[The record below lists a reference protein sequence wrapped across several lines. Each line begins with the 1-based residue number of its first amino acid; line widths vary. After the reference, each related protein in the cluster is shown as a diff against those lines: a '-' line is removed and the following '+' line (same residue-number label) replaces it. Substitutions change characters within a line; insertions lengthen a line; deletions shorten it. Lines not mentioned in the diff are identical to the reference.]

1 MKGAMEKVR
10 EIWREGR
17 RVGKEDPRRIVHS
30 FKVGLA
36 LALVSSFYYYQP
48 LYDNFGVNAM
58 WAVMTVVVVFEFS
71 VGATLLGKG
80 INRAVATLVAGGL
93 GVGAH
98 HLASLSGPTIEP
110 ILFAVF
116 VFVQA
121 ALSTF
126 VRFFPRVKARYDYG
140 ILIFILTFS
149 LISVS
154 GFRED
159 EILDLAHKRLS
170 IDSDNGRRYDFEIKI
185 WKLAEFGEEYFEATD
200 DGDVKEVEKKRKNLQ
215 RYKSVLN
222 SKSNEEALCRGLE
235 KTRYWIWRIRDYLST
250 VIMGG
255 VSCVLISIF
264 ICPVWAGQDLHSL
277 LASNFDTLSH
287 FLQGYDFEIKIWKLA
302 EFGEEYFEATDDG
315 DVKEVEKKRK
325 NLQRYKSV
333 LNSKSN
339 EEALANFAKWEPR
352 HGQFRFR
359 HPWKQYLAV
368 AALLRQCAYWIDALN
383 SYITSDFQIPMDI
396 KKKLEEPL
404 TKNELG
410 VKKINE
416 RSILNDVEP
425 LQMIA
430 LMTTVSLL
438 IDIVNLTEKIAESVH
453 ELASAARFENK
464 KKSTVSSEKT
474 VSDFVSTGRSVPIKS
489 QDDHVVTILC
499 DDDISNTVDQ
509 SRVESSVD
517 SCHHVAIKIDDEDD
531 SVHEKHEDGEIR
543 VHTNCVAAQHS

>member
-1 MKGAMEKVR
+1 MER
-10 EIWREGR
+10 RR

-71 VGATLLGKG
+71 VGATLGKG

-110 ILFAVF
+110 ILLAVF
-116 VFVQA
+116 VFVQ
-121 ALSTF
+121 
-126 VRFFPRVKARYDYG
+126 
-140 ILIFILTFS
+140 
-149 LISVS
+149 
-154 GFRED
+154 
-159 EILDLAHKRLS
+159 
-170 IDSDNGRRYDFEIKI
+170 
-185 WKLAEFGEEYFEATD
+185 EFGEEYFEATD
-200 DGDVKEVEKKRKNLQ
+200 DG
-215 RYKSVLN
+215 Y
-222 SKSNEEALCRGLE
+222 
-235 KTRYWIWRIRDYLST
+235 
-250 VIMGG
+250 
-255 VSCVLISIF
+255 
-264 ICPVWAGQDLHSL
+264 
-277 LASNFDTLSH
+277 
-287 FLQGYDFEIKIWKLA
+287 
-302 EFGEEYFEATDDG
+302 
-315 DVKEVEKKRK
+315 VKEVEKKRK

-359 HPWKQYLAV
+359 HPWKQYLAE

-404 TKNELG
+404 AKMSSESRKSMKE
-410 VKKINE
+410 VSISSKKMRKSSSYDIHVLN
-416 RSILNDVEP
+416 SQSACKDLTTLLKTGILNDVEP

-438 IDIVNLTEKIAESVH
+438 IDIVNLTEKNAESVH

-464 KKSTVSSEKT
+464 KKST

-531 SVHEKHEDGEIR
+531 SVHEKHEDEAPQVQIEGAWETGSIIDPE
-543 VHTNCVAAQHS
+543 TTITGAT

>member
-1 MKGAMEKVR
+1 MEKVR
-10 EIWREGR
+10 EIMREGR
-17 RVGKEDPRRIVHS
+17 RVGKEDPRRVVHA

-71 VGATLLGKG
+71 VGATLGKG

-93 GVGAH
+93 GIGAH

-110 ILFAVF
+110 ILLAIF

-170 IDSDNGRRYDFEIKI
+170 
-185 WKLAEFGEEYFEATD
+185 
-200 DGDVKEVEKKRKNLQ
+200 
-215 RYKSVLN
+215 
-222 SKSNEEALCRGLE
+222 
-235 KTRYWIWRIRDYLST
+235 T

-264 ICPVWAGQDLHSL
+264 VCPVWAGQDLHSL
-277 LASNFDTLSH
+277 LASNLDTLSH
-287 FLQGYDFEIKIWKLA
+287 FLQ

-315 DVKEVEKKRK
+315 DMKEVGKRRK
-325 NLQRYKSV
+325 NLERYKSV
-333 LNSKSN
+333 LSSKSN

-359 HPWKQYLAV
+359 HPWQQYLAV
-368 AALLRQCAYWIDALN
+368 AALLRQCAYRIDALN
-383 SYITSDFQIPMDI
+383 SYLNSDFQIPMDI

-404 TKNELG
+404 RRMSSESGKSMKEMSISLKKMTKSSSSHIHVLNSQSACKALSALLKSG
-410 VKKINE
+410 
-416 RSILNDVEP
+416 ILNDVEP
-425 LQMIA
+425 LQLIS
-430 LMTTVSLL
+430 LTTTVSLL
-438 IDIVNLTEKIAESVH
+438 IDIVNLTEKISESVH
-453 ELASAARFENK
+453 ELASAARFKNK
-464 KKSTVSSEKT
+464 MKPTVLEKSDSVSI
-474 VSDFVSTGRSVPIKS
+474 GRAMPIKS
-489 QDDHVVTILC
+489 HNGDDRVVTILC
-499 DDDISNTVDQ
+499 DAGVSNTVDQ
-509 SRVESSVD
+509 SRGKSSVD
-517 SCHHVAIKIDDEDD
+517 SCHHVAIKIDDDDDD
-531 SVHEKHEDGEIR
+531 SVHEKHEDGEIHE
-543 VHTNCVAAQHS
+543 HTSCVSCGPTNASNVLDSSNKKISSN

>member
-1 MKGAMEKVR
+1 MEKVR
-10 EIWREGR
+10 EIVREGR
-17 RVGKEDPRRIVHS
+17 RVGKEDPRRVVHA

-71 VGATLLGKG
+71 VGATLGKG

-93 GVGAH
+93 GIGAH

-110 ILFAVF
+110 ILLAIF

-170 IDSDNGRRYDFEIKI
+170 
-185 WKLAEFGEEYFEATD
+185 
-200 DGDVKEVEKKRKNLQ
+200 
-215 RYKSVLN
+215 
-222 SKSNEEALCRGLE
+222 
-235 KTRYWIWRIRDYLST
+235 T

-264 ICPVWAGQDLHSL
+264 VCPVWAGQDLHSL
-277 LASNFDTLSH
+277 LASNLDTLSH
-287 FLQGYDFEIKIWKLA
+287 FLQ
-302 EFGEEYFEATDDG
+302 EFGDEYFEVTNDG
-315 DVKEVEKKRK
+315 DIKEVEKRRR
-325 NLQRYKSV
+325 NLERYKSV

-359 HPWKQYLAV
+359 HPWQQYLAV
-368 AALLRQCAYWIDALN
+368 AALLRQCAYRIDALN
-383 SYITSDFQIPMDI
+383 SYLNSDLQIPMDL

-404 TKNELG
+404 RRMSSESGKSFKEMSISLKKMTKSSSADIHVLNSQSACKALSTLLKSG
-410 VKKINE
+410 
-416 RSILNDVEP
+416 ILNDVEP
-425 LQMIA
+425 LRMIS

-438 IDIVNLTEKIAESVH
+438 IDIVDLTEKISESVL
-453 ELASAARFENK
+453 ELASAARFKNK
-464 KKSTVSSEKT
+464 IKPTVTLKKSDS
-474 VSDFVSTGRSVPIKS
+474 VSTRAMPSKS
-489 QDDHVVTILC
+489 RDRDDHVVTILC
-499 DDDISNTVDQ
+499 DADVSNTVDK
-509 SRVESSVD
+509 SCGESSVD
-517 SCHHVAIKIDDEDD
+517 SSHQVAIKIDDDEDD
-531 SVHEKHEDGEIR
+531 SVYEKHEDGEIH
-543 VHTNCVAAQHS
+543 VHTNCVSCGPSHASDVLDSSNERISSN

>member
-1 MKGAMEKVR
+1 MEKVG

-17 RVGKEDPRRIVHS
+17 RVGKEDPRRIVHA

-36 LALVSSFYYYQP
+36 LAFVSSFYYYQP

-71 VGATLLGKG
+71 VGATLGKG

-110 ILFAVF
+110 ILLAIF

-170 IDSDNGRRYDFEIKI
+170 
-185 WKLAEFGEEYFEATD
+185 
-200 DGDVKEVEKKRKNLQ
+200 
-215 RYKSVLN
+215 
-222 SKSNEEALCRGLE
+222 
-235 KTRYWIWRIRDYLST
+235 T
-250 VIMGG
+250 VIIGG

-264 ICPVWAGQDLHSL
+264 ICPVWAGQDLPSL

-287 FLQGYDFEIKIWKLA
+287 FLQ

-315 DVKEVEKKRK
+315 DVKEVEKRRR
-325 NLQRYKSV
+325 NLQRYKIV

-368 AALLRQCAYWIDALN
+368 AALLRQCAYRIDALN
-383 SYITSDFQIPMDI
+383 SYINSDFQIPTDV

-404 TKNELG
+404 RRMSSESGKSMKEASISL
-410 VKKINE
+410 KKMRKSSSYDIHVDHVLN
-416 RSILNDVEP
+416 SQSACKDLTTLLKSGILNDVEP
-425 LQMIA
+425 LHMIA
-430 LMTTVSLL
+430 LTTTVSLL
-438 IDIVNLTEKIAESVH
+438 IDIVNLTEKVSESVH
-453 ELASAARFENK
+453 ELASAARFKNK
-464 KKSTVSSEKT
+464 KKSTVSSEK
-474 VSDFVSTGRSVPIKS
+474 SDSVSTVRAMPIKS

-499 DDDISNTVDQ
+499 DDDMSHTVDQ
-509 SRVESSVD
+509 SRGESSVD
-517 SCHHVAIKIDDEDD
+517 SCHHVAIEIDDDD
-531 SVHEKHEDGEIR
+531 SVHEKHEDGEIHE
-543 VHTNCVAAQHS
+543 HTSCVSCGQTNASDVLDSDNKRTSYK